1 MRIKPRAWKH
11 MTLKQRL
18 NYLRFICDKSELTKL
33 DEYKKAA

>member
-18 NYLRFICDKSELTKL
+18 IALYLVSNKNTVNRWND
-33 DEYKKAA
+33 